1 MKPSKILSLLTIFIL
16 MASTALTV
24 NSSCALASK
33 PSVPGFTVAYVDHS
47 YDIPPTYGKDA
58 YTGQTKIITGGS
70 HVDNRTIDVT
80 IQNQLFTPY
89 LDSNNN
95 TVGLY
100 YSIRS
105 KGYFDNWSDSSV
117 HVTNGVQAST
127 TSASTVVSID
137 IGYWGVQQGGQI
149 DFQVAAVAGYPASD
163 AAYCGSV
170 HFNTVSQSDWSS
182 SQTITVGNPT
192 TTTPTQQPYTWPT
205 PTTEPYPPVTNS
217 PPQNPT
223 ATPIQPNTLTNV
235 LFGSNWEQ
243 TVLIGMAIVIAILA
257 VALVMVIWRRTATR

>member
-1 MKPSKILSLLTIFIL
+1 MKPSKMLSLLTIFIL
-16 MASTALTV
+16 MTSTALTV
-24 NSSCALASK
+24 NSSCALVSK
-33 PSVPGFTVAYVDHS
+33 PSIPGFTVAYVDHS

-58 YTGQTKIITGGS
+58 YTGQTKIITGGR

-105 KGYFDNWSDSSV
+105 KGYFDDWSDSSV

-127 TSASTVVSID
+127 SSASTVVSID
-137 IGYWGVQQGGQI
+137 IGYWGVQQGGKI
-149 DFQVAAVAGYPASD
+149 DFQVAAVAGFPASD
-163 AAYCGSV
+163 AAYCGQV
-170 HFNTVSQSDWSS
+170 HFNTVDQSDWSNP
-182 SQTITVGNPT
+182 QTITIGDPI

-205 PTTEPYPPVTNS
+205 PTAIPYATATSS
-217 PPQNPT
+217 PQQTPT
-223 ATPIQPNTLTNV
+223 ATPTQPNILTDV
-235 LFGSNWEQ
+235 LLGSNWVQ
-243 TVLIGMAIVIAILA
+243 TVLIGMAIVIAFLA
-257 VALVMVIWRRTATR
+257 IALIAVLWRRKTTR